1 MSDSQ
6 KTDQPTD
13 PPIDPQLLRSRKTTS
28 IKLPD
33 EVEKLISEMEEYATD
48 EFHEYLDTYIQKIEG
63 LTSTTGKTPT
73 FKSKLLTVMIS
84 QQVSSYIQTF
94 FKDLPLPSRLISK
107 NNADNVILSAEIAKA
122 EQAIDTA
129 TRSGVFVPDDLEER
143 EKLRR
148 MIILGNRKLQSK

>member
-48 EFHEYLDTYIQKIEG
+48 EFHEYLNTYIQKVEG
-63 LTSTTGKTPT
+63 LTSTTGKPPT

-107 NNADNVILSAEIAKA
+107 NNADDVILSAEIAKA

-129 TRSGVFVPDDLEER
+129 TRSGVFVPDDAEER
-143 EKLRR
+143 EELRR